1 MSHPDAILA
10 RLLRLHP
17 KLIDLSLGRIE
28 RLLAGLGDPHRHLP
42 PVIHVAGTNGKGS
55 TVAFLRAML
64 EAAGKTVHTYTS
76 PHLVRFN
83 ERISVAG
90 RDVDD
95 EALSALLL
103 ECEEANRGEPITFFE
118 ITTAAALLAFAR
130 TPADVAL
137 LEVGLGG
144 RLDATNVVERPAVCA
159 ITPIGLDHQQ
169 YLGDTL
175 TLIGGEKAGI
185 LKAGVPAVIAP
196 QPPEAARA
204 IDARADAIGA
214 PLHRAGREWR
224 VAPAG
229 DGFEY
234 AGSRWR
240 LQLPLPALPGRHQI
254 DNAGTAI
261 ACLERFE
268 PGIVSPEAI
277 REGLGTVRW
286 PARLQRL
293 GSGPLQALLS
303 SGSELWLDGGHNAAA
318 GAVLAAMARGW
329 SDLPL
334 HLVVGM
340 LDTKDA
346 AGFLAPLA
354 PHARSLRAVPI
365 PGAEAGLSAEAL
377 ARAAR
382 SVGLDASE
390 APTVADAI
398 AAIVAEAGKPVR
410 ILICGSLYLA
420 GAVLASDG

>member
-1 MSHPDAILA
+1 MSHPDVILA

-64 EAAGKTVHTYTS
+64 EASGRTVHTYTS

-90 RDVDD
+90 RTVDD

-175 TLIGGEKAGI
+175 TEIAGEKAGI
-185 LKAGVPAVIAP
+185 LKAGVPAAIAP
-196 QPPEAARA
+196 QPPEAGQA
-204 IDARADAIGA
+204 IDAQARAMGA

-224 VAPAG
+224 AAPTG
-229 DGFEY
+229 DGFVY
-234 AGSRWR
+234 VGDRWR
-240 LQLPLPALPGRHQI
+240 LELPLPALAGRHQI

-268 PGIVSPEAI
+268 EGAVSPEAI
-277 REGLGTVRW
+277 RRGLRSVRW

-293 GSGPLQALLS
+293 RNGPLQELLS
-303 SGSELWLDGGHNAAA
+303 AGSELWLDGGHNAAA
-318 GAVLAAMARGW
+318 GQALAAAAAGW
-329 SDLPL
+329 VDLPL

-346 AGFLAPLA
+346 TGFLAPLV
-354 PHARSLRAVPI
+354 PHAASLRAVPI

-382 SVGLDASE
+382 AAGHDAFE
-390 APTVADAI
+390 APSVASAV
-398 AAIVAEAGKPVR
+398 ASIVAEAGQPVR

-420 GAVLASDG
+420 GAVLASNG

>member
-1 MSHPDAILA
+1 RHRDLGAGGRHRLRRSARHPADDPRDPARRLPTRRIPAPARHDRHGRAAVGARRDRRTGARSAVPASGRRAARPDRHGDTRRPCRGCPGRGGILRGSGRERTRRRDRRRRRGTGRRATQLSHPDAILA

-175 TLIGGEKAGI
+175 TQIAGEKAGI

-204 IDARADAIGA
+204 ID
-214 PLHRAGREWR
+214 
-224 VAPAG
+224 
-229 DGFEY
+229 
-234 AGSRWR
+234 
-240 LQLPLPALPGRHQI
+240 
-254 DNAGTAI
+254 
-261 ACLERFE
+261 
-268 PGIVSPEAI
+268 
-277 REGLGTVRW
+277 
-286 PARLQRL
+286 
-293 GSGPLQALLS
+293 
-303 SGSELWLDGGHNAAA
+303 
-318 GAVLAAMARGW
+318 
-329 SDLPL
+329 
-334 HLVVGM
+334 
-340 LDTKDA
+340 
-346 AGFLAPLA
+346 
-354 PHARSLRAVPI
+354 
-365 PGAEAGLSAEAL
+365 
-377 ARAAR
+377 
-382 SVGLDASE
+382 
-390 APTVADAI
+390 
-398 AAIVAEAGKPVR
+398 
-410 ILICGSLYLA
+410 
-420 GAVLASDG
+420 